1 MPVLYEYHDGVLARV
16 KMYTNTWY
24 EMKDIIDRRYRHR
37 KRTPVPGVDRITMG
51 WGDAPNILK
60 LKRRST
66 ISQKGVQHG

>member
-1 MPVLYEYHDGVLARV
+1 MPVLYEYHDGELAYAKV
-16 KMYTNTWY
+16 YKNTWY
-24 EMKDIIDRRYRHR
+24 EMKDIVNKRYRHR
-37 KRTPVPGVDRITMG
+37 KRTPVQGVTRITIG